1 MTETTRAK
9 SVKKPTDHKPKAS
22 NELVGTFNGE
32 EFVIMK
38 DVFEDYEF
46 LELSGEV
53 DTNPAKLPQ
62 LLTLILGALGHE
74 RLKDAVRND
83 VGRVR
88 TEDLMKAYQAVMED
102 AGAKNS

>member
-9 SVKKPTDHKPKAS
+9 SPKKPADHLPKS
-22 NELVGTFNGE
+22 SETMVGKFKGE
-32 EFVIMK
+32 EFTIFK

-53 DTNPAKLPQ
+53 DENPAKLPK
-62 LLTLILGALGHE
+62 LLTLILGVDGHE

-88 TEDLMKAYQAVMED
+88 TEDLMAAYQAVMED